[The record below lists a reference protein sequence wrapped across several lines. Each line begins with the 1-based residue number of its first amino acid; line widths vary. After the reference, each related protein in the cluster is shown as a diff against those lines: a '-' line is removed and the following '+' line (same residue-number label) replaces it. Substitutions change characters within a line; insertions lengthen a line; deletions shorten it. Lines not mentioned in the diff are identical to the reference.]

1 LVQEGVGE
9 IAPLAPGGAANH
21 TAPPMS
27 NDAVKVLAIVAA
39 IVAVLL
45 ISNFMVDFY
54 DWNKMQNCATSNGR
68 NCGIYRH

>member
-1 LVQEGVGE
+1 
-9 IAPLAPGGAANH
+9 
-21 TAPPMS
+21 MS

-54 DWNKMQNCATSNGR
+54 DWNKTQDCATSGGR